1 MIKLNIKSE
10 LPTAVKWTNEHTRQL
25 PFSIAQALN
34 ASVQGSKFIAGSKQK
49 SALNALAGSSRRYL
63 DRPKKSTQKG
73 WRATIAK
80 KNNLSTTILPK
91 DGKVGRGYNQQRY
104 LGGNVLGGARAP
116 KDWEAAFINH
126 PKAINMPSGVRLVPT
141 KAARKKPGVDR
152 YGNFTLKKIEK
163 LYDSVGTSGRTGS
176 NIFIG
181 TPRTPPSRP
190 PGIYRRERNQR
201 LTALFIAVGSV
212 EYQPIFPAKK
222 IIQQSVQKNF
232 GLYLRHQL
240 AKNVSQRVKAGKAD
254 MRTGLF

>member
-1 MIKLNIKSE
+1 MIKLDIKSE
-10 LPTAVKWTNEHTRQL
+10 LPKGVKWSNEMTRQL

-73 WRATIAK
+73 FRATVANK
-80 KNNLSTTILPK
+80 RNLATTILPK
-91 DGKVGRGYNQQRY
+91 DGKVGKGYDQNRY
-104 LGGNVLGGARAP
+104 LSGSILGGSAAP
-116 KDWEAAFINH
+116 KDYAAALVGH
-126 PKAINMPSGVRLVPT
+126 PKARNIPKGSKLVPT
-141 KAARKKPGVDR
+141 GALKTDR
-152 YGNFTLKKIEK
+152 YGNISKANINKIF
-163 LYDSVGTSGRTGS
+163 SSIGNTNTTGG
-176 NIFIG
+176 NIFVG
-181 TPRTPPSRP
+181 KPRGGARP
-190 PGIYRRERNQR
+190 PGVYRREKNFQLRP
-201 LTALFIAVGSV
+201 LFYAVGSV
-212 EYQPIFPAKK
+212 NYQPIFPAKK